1 MSYQLK
7 INNKTVFDY
16 YSNNKNVNFE
26 EMSVLMVNIL
36 EKICKKTDSSLDS
49 TLAEK
54 ILGNMINLNSKIENM
69 DMVFENKFTDFQKSY
84 TQELNIILNNNT
96 NERITGVL
104 KEYNET
110 LHDKTKLFFNEFFP
124 KNNEIISSQLNNS
137 FNVFDALINSSETRI
152 QNTINENMI
161 KLNDISSIN
170 NTQNTIVNNL
180 NTLITK
186 FHGSSTKGNFS
197 EISLVEGL
205 TKIYPYGNVEHVGNK
220 INNSGDIF
228 LNRKDH
234 EKIIIEN
241 KEYTDVVPPSEIQK
255 FIDNVVLNNC
265 DGIMI
270 SQHTQIK
277 FKDDFEI
284 NFNGNL
290 ILVYICNMEYNID
303 KIRTAISII
312 DHLKTQIGF
321 VNRDKTNICF
331 TLEEINIINIEYN
344 NLVNQK
350 KIIIK
355 SLHDSFN
362 KITKDVENIKIPYLE
377 NILLKQYGV
386 KLTDELNCKYCDKPC
401 KNGAG
406 VSAHLKTCKEY
417 KKSENY
423 LIKSK
428 IGEITL
434 DIKME

>member
-1 MSYQLK
+1 M
-7 INNKTVFDY
+7 
-16 YSNNKNVNFE
+16 
-26 EMSVLMVNIL
+26 
-36 EKICKKTDSSLDS
+36 
-49 TLAEK
+49 
-54 ILGNMINLNSKIENM
+54 
-69 DMVFENKFTDFQKSY
+69 
-84 TQELNIILNNNT
+84 
-96 NERITGVL
+96 
-104 KEYNET
+104 
-110 LHDKTKLFFNEFFP
+110 
-124 KNNEIISSQLNNS
+124 
-137 FNVFDALINSSETRI
+137 
-152 QNTINENMI
+152 
-161 KLNDISSIN
+161 
-170 NTQNTIVNNL
+170 
-180 NTLITK
+180 
-186 FHGSSTKGNFS
+186 
-197 EISLVEGL
+197 
-205 TKIYPYGNVEHVGNK
+205 
-220 INNSGDIF
+220 
-228 LNRKDH
+228 
-234 EKIIIEN
+234 
-241 KEYTDVVPPSEIQK
+241 PPSEIQK